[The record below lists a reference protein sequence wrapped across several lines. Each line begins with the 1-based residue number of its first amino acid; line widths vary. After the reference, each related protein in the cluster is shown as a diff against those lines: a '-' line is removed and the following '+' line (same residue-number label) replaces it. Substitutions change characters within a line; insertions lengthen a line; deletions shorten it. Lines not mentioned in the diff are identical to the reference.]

1 MPLCESCKNMP
12 HDRCLHQ
19 LGRRAATPTTDAYGC
34 GYFTPKVMQAR
45 TSMLPLIPELCPRC
59 ARPVAIEGD
68 NRICRNC
75 GNAWKGVW
83 DG

>member
-19 LGRRAATPTTDAYGC
+19 SGRRAATPTTDAYGC
-34 GYFTPKVMQAR
+34 SYFTPKVVQVQPVPIAR
-45 TSMLPLIPELCPRC
+45 IEVCPRC
-59 ARPVAIEGD
+59 CRFVTIDGD
-68 NRICRNC
+68 NRRCLNC